1 MSQEGEGEEQQQEE
15 KEEDEE
21 EEGDYSHIENSEC
34 KRGNDNGSFSAVKL
48 THGSEDRRTNRIAQ
62 DKQRGAQNDDLAAL
76 AKLLFHK
83 GCCGREH
90 GRGEGRSERV
100 EYQDGGNI

>member
-1 MSQEGEGEEQQQEE
+1 MSQEGEEEQQQQQQQEE
-15 KEEDEE
+15 EE
-21 EEGDYSHIENSEC
+21 EEGDYSHIKDSEC

-48 THGSEDRRTNRIAQ
+48 THGSEDGRTNCVAQ
-62 DKQRGAQNDDLAAL
+62 DKQRRAQNDDLAAL